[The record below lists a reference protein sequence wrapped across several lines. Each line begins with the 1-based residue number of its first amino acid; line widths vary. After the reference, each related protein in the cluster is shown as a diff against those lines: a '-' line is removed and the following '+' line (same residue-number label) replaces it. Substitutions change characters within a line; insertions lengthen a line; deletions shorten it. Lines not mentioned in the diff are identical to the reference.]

1 VNPVQKLA
9 VSQGKRPSSPVNA
22 RKGLLW
28 LHRLGRTCLWHDPSL
43 YRWFGRL
50 RGHGD
55 CLDLDFELWID
66 GFPGSGT
73 ALAAAAF
80 QEANP
85 EVKLAGRWH
94 VPPFI
99 LHALYSFKPGIFVI
113 RQPADAVISS
123 AILSNYS
130 LGESLDYY
138 NDFHRAIAPQ
148 AAWLFVAPF
157 EDIMT
162 QCATVIES
170 FNVHYCTN
178 FLAPAQNPAA
188 WLSGAG
194 EPASQPEGAVR
205 ELRVARP
212 SRIHSDLKHELRKRL
227 HESPRLRRKL
237 EHARKYYSTFL
248 LGERRTK
255 LPTFNVSTRHLPSLA

>member
-1 VNPVQKLA
+1 VQKL
-9 VSQGKRPSSPVNA
+9 VVPRGKRPPSPANA
-22 RKGLLW
+22 RRGLSW
-28 LHRLGRTCLWHDPSL
+28 FRRLARACLWHDPSL

-50 RGHGD
+50 RGRGD
-55 CLDLDFELWID
+55 CLNLDYDLWID

-73 ALAAAAF
+73 ALAATAF
-80 QEANP
+80 WEANP

-94 VPPFI
+94 APPFI

-113 RQPADAVISS
+113 RQPADAAISA
-123 AILSNYS
+123 AILSGRR

-138 NDFHRAIAPQ
+138 NDFHRVMAPQ
-148 AAWLFVAPF
+148 ASWMFVVPF

-170 FNVHYCTN
+170 FNLHYRTEYA
-178 FLAPAQNPAA
+178 APAQNPAA
-188 WLSGAG
+188 RLATKPS
-194 EPASQPEGAVR
+194 EPQPDGAVR

-212 SRIHSDLKHELRKRL
+212 SLISSNLKYQLRQQL
-227 HESPRLRRKL
+227 HESPALRRKL
-237 EHARKYYSTFL
+237 EHARKYYSAFL

-255 LPTFNVSTRHLPSLA
+255 LPNFNVSTRHLPSMA